1 MTSPFNPYQPPEA
14 DELESNARVTDSS
27 PRLASLTQRFLA
39 SLIDSVLGVALV
51 APLQYKFGVF
61 ARLSAKTSLGLGELV
76 LWAAVYFG
84 FWLVENGYFL
94 VRNSQTIGKR
104 LLGIRIE
111 SIAGGR
117 ASLSKIVFLRTLP
130 FSCIANIP
138 AVGGAMIL
146 ADTLLIFRKDRRCLH
161 DHFAGTQVV
170 KVR

>member
-14 DELESNARVTDSS
+14 DELEANVRATDSS
-27 PRLASLTQRFLA
+27 SPLASLNQRLLA
-39 SLIDSVLGVALV
+39 SMIDSVLGVAVV

-61 ARLSAKTSLGLGELV
+61 ARLSSKTSLGFGELA
-76 LWAAVYFG
+76 LWAAVYFA
-84 FWLVENGYFL
+84 FWFVENGYFL
-94 VRNSQTIGKR
+94 VKNSQTIGKR

-111 SIAGGR
+111 SLSGGR
-117 ASLSKIVFLRTLP
+117 ATLSKIVLLRTLP

-138 AVGGAMIL
+138 AIGGALIL

-161 DHFAGTQVV
+161 DHLAGTQVV

>member
-14 DELESNARVTDSS
+14 DELEAHVRVTDSS
-27 PRLASLTQRFLA
+27 SRLASLNQRLLA
-39 SLIDSVLGVALV
+39 SIIDSALGVAVV

-61 ARLSAKTSLGLGELV
+61 ARLSAKTSLGFGELV
-76 LWAAVYFG
+76 LWAAVYFA
-84 FWLVENGYFL
+84 FWFLENGYFL
-94 VRNSQTIGKR
+94 ATNSQTIGKR
-104 LLGIRIE
+104 ILGIRIE
-111 SIAGGR
+111 AISGGR

-138 AVGGAMIL
+138 VVGGGLIL

-161 DHFAGTQVV
+161 DHLAGTQVV